1 MCLDWSDLMK
11 KITVLLLLL
20 SGLFFG
26 GCAPQ
31 ENSTPIVERDINA
44 EVEAAINAYL
54 AENMVVTENPTEEQ
68 VSLESFSDDLSALV
82 DEIDASTVLVA
93 NINENTGEDSSGSA
107 VVYKE
112 EAGYYFAVTNNH
124 VVEDHTELRIYF
136 KDHLWYQAELVGTD
150 PDTDVAVIK
159 FSTDVGEHEITVV
172 NFGDKDELERGQVV
186 IALGSPGGL
195 EYYNSVTMGIISG
208 LERFIGLE
216 DLDGDGYDDIFVK
229 MLQTDAAINPG
240 NSGGPLFNLNGEIIG
255 INTIKLVSDDIEG
268 MGFSIYIDV
277 VQRVVED
284 LETLGYVQK
293 TRLGVWIQDARYA
306 PEVPEGVSLGVVV
319 QEVIE
324 GEPAAMT
331 SDLQTGDVIIEMAG
345 IQVDSIE
352 RLKDI
357 IFQFHPGDEVEFK
370 FFREGEILSSSVVLG
385 EAN

>member
-1 MCLDWSDLMK
+1 MK
-11 KITVLLLLL
+11 KLTVLLLLL
-20 SGLFFG
+20 SGIFFA
-26 GCAPQ
+26 GCTPQ
-31 ENSTPIVERDINA
+31 EMSTPEVEIDIEA
-44 EVEAAINAYL
+44 EVEKAVQEYL
-54 AENMVVTENPTEEQ
+54 AENPVTPVETSDHM
-68 VSLESFSDDLSALV
+68 SLESFSDDLSALV
-82 DEIDASTVLVA
+82 DKVDSSTVLVA

-112 EAGYYFAVTNNH
+112 ESGEYYAVTNNH

-136 KDHLWYQAELVGTD
+136 KDHLWYPAELVGTD

-159 FSTDVGEHEITVV
+159 FSTDVGNHDITVV
-172 NFGDKDELERGQVV
+172 HFGDKEDLERGQVV

-240 NSGGPLFNLNGEIIG
+240 NSGGPLFNLNGEIVG

-293 TRLGVWIQDARYA
+293 TRFGVWIQDARYA
-306 PEVPEGVSLGVVV
+306 PEVPEGVSLGVIV

-331 SDLQTGDVIIEMAG
+331 SDLQAGDVIIEMAG

-357 IFQFHPGDEVEFK
+357 IFQYHPGDEVEFK
-370 FFREGEILSSSVVLG
+370 YYRDGEILTSSVVLG